1 MRIAVAASIATDN
14 LMTFQGRFA
23 EQFIADQ
30 LEQISLSF
38 LVDQLEVRRG
48 GVAANI
54 SFSMGQ
60 LGQRP
65 ILVGAVGPDFD
76 EYRSWLD
83 QHGVDTSQVRVST
96 QHHTARFV
104 CTTDQDKNQI
114 ASFYPGAMSE
124 AREIAIATVAEQV
137 AGLDLV
143 LIGADDPVAMTR
155 HTEQCRQLGV
165 QFAADPSQQMALMDG
180 DGIRGLIEG
189 ATYLFTN
196 EYEKSLC
203 EQKTGWSDEEV
214 LDRVGTR
221 ITTLGEKGARV
232 DRKGEPSIHVPSA
245 RVGIVSDP
253 TGAGDA
259 FRAGFFTGL
268 SLQLSTERAV
278 QLGNAVAVHVLET
291 SAPQEHTL
299 TTQSVVDRVS
309 ASYGTEAASEIEA
322 KLG

>member
-14 LMTFQGRFA
+14 LMTFQGRIS
-23 EQFIADQ
+23 EQLIADQ

-38 LVDQLEVRRG
+38 LVDQLDVRYG

-65 ILVGAVGPDFD
+65 ILVGSVGPDFE
-76 EYRSWLD
+76 EYRQWLD
-83 QHGVDTSQVRVST
+83 RHGVDTSQVRVSSE
-96 QHHTARFV
+96 HHTARFV

-114 ASFYPGAMSE
+114 ASFYPGAMAE
-124 AREIAIATVAEQV
+124 ARDISIGEVADRV
-137 AGLDLV
+137 GGLDLV

-155 HTEQCRQLGV
+155 HTEQCRELGIP
-165 QFAADPSQQMALMDG
+165 FAADPSQQMALMDG
-180 DGIRGLIEG
+180 EGIRSVVDG
-189 ATYLFTN
+189 AAYLLTN

-214 LDRVGTR
+214 LDRVGMR
-221 ITTLGEKGARV
+221 ITTLGEKGSRI
-232 DRKGEPSIHVPSA
+232 DRKGEPPIHVPSA
-245 RVGIVSDP
+245 QVNTVADP

-268 SLQLSTERAV
+268 GRKLSLERSL

-299 TTQSVVDRVS
+299 TTQSITERLS
-309 ASYGTEAASEIEA
+309 ASYGDEVAQEIGA
-322 KLG
+322 TLS